1 MNKLKSANS
10 VLNEQVKRMRHSISE
25 KEVSEKLAKLNS
37 QVKILTSQLA
47 EANFEKHKVLEKNRQ
62 EIVALTERNK
72 MLLKVSRQERKLKLS
87 NEREIEQLRRENK
100 ELKENQGLT
109 NQQSLPRII
118 TISDPLLPKK
128 QPSSASTTSSTAN

>member
-100 ELKENQGLT
+100 ELKEN
-109 NQQSLPRII
+109 
-118 TISDPLLPKK
+118 
-128 QPSSASTTSSTAN
+128 